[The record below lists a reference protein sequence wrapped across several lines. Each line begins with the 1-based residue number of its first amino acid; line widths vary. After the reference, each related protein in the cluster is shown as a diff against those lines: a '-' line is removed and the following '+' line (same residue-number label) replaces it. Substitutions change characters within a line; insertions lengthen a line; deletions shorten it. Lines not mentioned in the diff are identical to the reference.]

1 MGTWRRSYG
10 IRRGTRQKQTGVTMK
25 RFTIAV
31 AALVVLAAACSSTPE
46 STTTS
51 IGGST
56 RPPIQATTVSYG
68 LQTFDACEDFLDYV
82 KGHAVDMVGP
92 WGFEYGY
99 YGGGFFR
106 GDVVLE
112 SAVATDGSVDFGAPA
127 TTAASSSALQQGVD
141 YSGTNIQEL
150 GVDEPDI
157 IKTDGEKI
165 VAVSGNELYIIDV
178 TGAEPRLAGQTTI
191 EAGWASDLFLAGDRV
206 LVMANGDVYATP
218 ILDSGFGDVA
228 EAYYPTPVTTL
239 IEIDISDIENP
250 RVERTLFVDGAKV
263 SARMVGDSVRL
274 VISSM
279 PTGLQ
284 FKYPETNG
292 LKAERDAEAYNKQVI
307 KDSTIDN
314 WVPYFVLENASGRV
328 IDEGSLL
335 ECSVAHHPEEFS
347 GLEMLS
353 VLTIDIANDL
363 NIDDAVGVLAAGDIV
378 YASTDAMYIASAAWR
393 NWDTFEDGDT
403 EDAINDYTTD
413 IHKFDISDPANT
425 TYVATGRVTGFMLSQ
440 WSMSEYEGNLRVATT
455 TSPDWWW
462 GGGDESESFVT
473 VLEEQDGE
481 LVEMGKIG
489 GLGKG
494 ERIYSVRF
502 IDEVGYVVTF
512 RQTDPLYTIDLS
524 NPTDPRVVGELK
536 ILGYSAYLH
545 PVGDGLLLGVGQDAT
560 DQGRTLGTQIS
571 LFDVSDPANPVRVQN
586 YTFDNG
592 YSSVEYDH
600 RAFLHWPATGLTVV
614 PVAAW
619 SWDEET
625 GEESGFV
632 GAIAIKA
639 TADGIEEIGRITHG
653 ENKAA
658 EEYWWAPSIE
668 RSMVIGDSLYT
679 YSYEGVL
686 QSDLETIEPGGYV
699 GFWQ

>member
-1 MGTWRRSYG
+1 
-10 IRRGTRQKQTGVTMK
+10 MK
-25 RFTIAV
+25 RITIAF
-31 AALVVLAAACSSTPE
+31 AALVVLAAACSSTSE
-46 STTTS
+46 STVTSTS
-51 IGGST
+51 IGTT

-68 LQTFDACEDFLDYV
+68 LQPFDACEDFLDYV

-92 WGFEYGY
+92 WGFDYGY
-99 YGGGFFR
+99 YGPVFRDFALGGEVFAT
-106 GDVVLE
+106 DD
-112 SAVATDGSVDFGAPA
+112 AVAAPTE
-127 TTAASSSALQQGVD
+127 TTAAAGNSLQQGVD
-141 YSGTNIQEL
+141 FSGTNIQEL

-157 IKTDGEKI
+157 IKTDGKRI
-165 VAVSGNELYIIDV
+165 VVTSGNELYIIDV
-178 TGAEPRLAGQTTI
+178 TGDEPRLAGQTTI

-206 LVMANGDVYATP
+206 LVMAAGDIYATP
-218 ILDSGFGDVA
+218 MVDAGFA
-228 EAYYPTPVTTL
+228 ETSEVFYPTPVSTL
-239 IEIDISDIENP
+239 VELDISDIENP
-250 RVERTLFVDGAKV
+250 KVERTLFIDGAKV
-263 SARMVGDSVRL
+263 SARLVGDSVRL
-274 VISSM
+274 VVSST

-292 LKAERDAEAYNKQVI
+292 LKAERDAEAYNKQI
-307 KDSTIDN
+307 ILESTIDN
-314 WVPYFVLENASGRV
+314 WVPYFILENAAGLV

-335 ECSVAHHPEEFS
+335 DCARAHHPEDFS
-347 GLEMLS
+347 GLQMLS
-353 VLTIDIANDL
+353 VVTIDIANDL
-363 NIDDAVGVLAAGDIV
+363 NIDDAVGVLATGDIV
-378 YASTDAMYIASAAWR
+378 YASTDAMYVASSAWR
-393 NWDTFEDGDT
+393 NWSVFEEDDT
-403 EDAINDYTTD
+403 EDAINEHTTD
-413 IHKFDISDPANT
+413 IHKFDITDPTST

-455 TSPDWWW
+455 SSPDWWW
-462 GGGDESESFVT
+462 GGNEESESFVT
-473 VLEEQDGE
+473 VLEEKEGE
-481 LVEMGKIG
+481 LVELGKVG

-524 NPTDPRVVGELK
+524 DPTDPRVVGELK

-545 PVGDGLLLGVGQDAT
+545 PVGDGMLLGVGQDAT

-600 RAFLHWPATGLTVV
+600 RAFLHWPTTGLTVV
-614 PVAAW
+614 PVSAW

-625 GEESGFV
+625 GEESGFS

-639 TADGIEEIGRITHG
+639 TADGIEEVGRITHG
-653 ENKAA
+653 EDKAA
-658 EEYWWAPSIE
+658 EEYWWAPQIE
-668 RSMVIGDSLYT
+668 RSLVIGDSLYT
-679 YSYEGVL
+679 YSHQGLL
-686 QSDLETIEPGGYV
+686 QSDLETIEPGTYI

>member
-1 MGTWRRSYG
+1 
-10 IRRGTRQKQTGVTMK
+10 MK
-25 RFTIAV
+25 RITIAF
-31 AALVVLAAACSSTPE
+31 AALVVLAAACSSTSE
-46 STTTS
+46 STVTSTS
-51 IGGST
+51 IGTT

-68 LQTFDACEDFLDYV
+68 LQPFDACEDFLDYV

-92 WGFEYGY
+92 WGFDYGY
-99 YGGGFFR
+99 YGPVFRDFALGGEVFAT
-106 GDVVLE
+106 DD
-112 SAVATDGSVDFGAPA
+112 AVAAPTE
-127 TTAASSSALQQGVD
+127 TTAAAGNSLQQGVD
-141 YSGTNIQEL
+141 FSGTNIQEL

-157 IKTDGEKI
+157 IKTDGKRI
-165 VAVSGNELYIIDV
+165 VVTSGNELYIIDV
-178 TGAEPRLAGQTTI
+178 TGDEPRLAGQTTI

-206 LVMANGDVYATP
+206 LVMAAGDIYATP
-218 ILDSGFGDVA
+218 MVDAGFA
-228 EAYYPTPVTTL
+228 ETSEVFYPTPVSTL
-239 IEIDISDIENP
+239 VELDISDIENP
-250 RVERTLFVDGAKV
+250 KVERTLFIDGAKV
-263 SARMVGDSVRL
+263 SARLVGDSVRL
-274 VISSM
+274 VVSST

-292 LKAERDAEAYNKQVI
+292 LKAERDAEAYNKQI
-307 KDSTIDN
+307 ILESTIDN
-314 WVPYFVLENASGRV
+314 WVPYFILENAAGLV

-335 ECSVAHHPEEFS
+335 DCARAHHPEDFS
-347 GLEMLS
+347 GLQMLS
-353 VLTIDIANDL
+353 VVTIDIANDL
-363 NIDDAVGVLAAGDIV
+363 NIDDAVGVLATGDIV
-378 YASTDAMYIASAAWR
+378 YASTDAMYVASSAWR
-393 NWDTFEDGDT
+393 NWSVFEEDDT
-403 EDAINDYTTD
+403 EDAINEHTTD
-413 IHKFDISDPANT
+413 IHKFDITDPTST

-455 TSPDWWW
+455 SSPDWWW
-462 GGGDESESFVT
+462 GGNEESESFVT
-473 VLEEQDGE
+473 VLEEKEGE
-481 LVEMGKIG
+481 LVELGKVG

-524 NPTDPRVVGELK
+524 EPTDPRVVGELK

-545 PVGDGLLLGVGQDAT
+545 PVGDGMLLGVGQDAT

-614 PVAAW
+614 PVSAW

-625 GEESGFV
+625 GEESGFS

-639 TADGIEEIGRITHG
+639 TADGIEEVGRITHG
-653 ENKAA
+653 EDKAA
-658 EEYWWAPSIE
+658 EEYWWAPQIE
-668 RSMVIGDSLYT
+668 RSLVIGDSLYT
-679 YSYEGVL
+679 YSHQGLL
-686 QSDLETIEPGGYV
+686 QSDLETIEPGTYI